1 MHFEPLGRRFEG
13 RRGDGRSR
21 RSRWVGLA
29 ALARG
34 YRDREPSSTA
44 AQELA
49 FTLESGLTYV
59 EHALAR
65 GLEVDYAE
73 TATLK
78 IDLAF
83 ETDQVE
89 RSGRCAS
96 GATPT
101 RPPRRWRDA
110 ARAPEENLMVHL
122 LDAARA
128 DATEGEM
135 VRALQRVFGTY
146 YSETP
151 MF

>member
-1 MHFEPLGRRFEG
+1 M
-13 RRGDGRSR
+13 
-21 RSRWVGLA
+21 
-29 ALARG
+29 
-34 YRDREPSSTA
+34 
-44 AQELA
+44 
-49 FTLESGLTYV
+49 
-59 EHALAR
+59 
-65 GLEVDYAE
+65 
-73 TATLK
+73 
-78 IDLAF
+78 
-83 ETDQVE
+83 
-89 RSGRCAS
+89 
-96 GATPT
+96 